1 MDKMMKIAGKTSS
14 SIAKG
19 IRVDS
24 DGTYTGLSES
34 DSPFITVLEIVPHSL
49 CVS

>member
-24 DGTYTGLSES
+24 DGMS
-34 DSPFITVLEIVPHSL
+34 
-49 CVS
+49 VSNFMTIGM